1 MYTTLYIDG
10 FSNDEKAFIFTLK
23 NPHGIEPTRF
33 KKKKTSKHAFF
44 NDEHFGPIFGEKEI
58 VISDECNKENSCE
71 ININE
76 DSAYEC
82 HPEYKSSLFVNTN
95 GPNEP
100 NKFTVYDME
109 IYIVNKDI
117 RWLYGGII
125 LVSIPLSIPLPIPLF
140 PCLPLAIIGY
150 FGTLIVHK
158 QYELLLCMG
167 DYKREVVDDIVIFYK
182 KEQ

>member
-1 MYTTLYIDG
+1 M
-10 FSNDEKAFIFTLK
+10 K
-23 NPHGIEPTRF
+23 NPHGIKPTRF

-58 VISDECNKENSCE
+58 VISDKCNEGNSCE

-100 NKFTVYDME
+100 NKFSVYEME
-109 IYIVNKDI
+109 VYEVKTDL
-117 RWLYGGII
+117 RWLYLSAFIVFSPLLCLYSMNSDNDVI
-125 LVSIPLSIPLPIPLF
+125 IPLYNKIMR
-140 PCLPLAIIGY
+140 
-150 FGTLIVHK
+150 K
-158 QYELLLCMG
+158 
-167 DYKREVVDDIVIFYK
+167 D
-182 KEQ
+182 